1 MDAAGQGASPPWT
14 PKKSTLTKSAI
25 VKIRISHPDKVRL
38 ERFAGEAGKSVS
50 EIVRS
55 AIDETTRGRVAGHQR
70 REAIAKLRRST
81 NQMLRAFAGKPIDVA
96 ALKEIAA
103 QVRRDANRVLT

>member
-1 MDAAGQGASPPWT
+1 M
-14 PKKSTLTKSAI
+14 
-25 VKIRISHPDKVRL
+25 KIRISNADKVRL
-38 ERFAGEAGKSVS
+38 EQFADAAGKTVS

-81 NQMLRAFAGKPIDVA
+81 NRMLQAFAGKPIDLTG
-96 ALKEIAA
+96 LKEIAA
-103 QVRRDANRVLT
+103 QVRQDAIKVLT